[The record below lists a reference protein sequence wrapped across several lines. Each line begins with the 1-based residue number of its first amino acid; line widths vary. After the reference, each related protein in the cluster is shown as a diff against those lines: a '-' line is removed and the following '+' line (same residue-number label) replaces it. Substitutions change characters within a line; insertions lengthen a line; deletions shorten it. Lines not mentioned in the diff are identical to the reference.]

1 MGVVALSAGC
11 QLLGQD
17 PARCEQS
24 VATVRQAISLEDFAS
39 ARQWRDYTWKVCD
52 ERAIVATLDKEIVD
66 AETAVAARAEA
77 SSKKAQDLAQARI
90 NSAQALWLKFDAE
103 KPADRSRQALDAT
116 RDAAKRLGRGLSPPY
131 AKKLEAYNDGEY
143 QKRLERIP

>member
-1 MGVVALSAGC
+1 VALITGC
-11 QLLGQD
+11 QLFSGQD

-24 VATVRQAISLEDFAS
+24 VATVRQAITLEDFAA

-52 ERAIVATLDKEIVD
+52 ERAIVASLDKEIVD
-66 AETAVAARAEA
+66 AETAVAVKAEA
-77 SSKKAQDLAQARI
+77 ASKKAQQVAQARI

-116 RDAAKRLGRGLSPPY
+116 RDAAKRLGRGLSPAY

-143 QKRLERIP
+143 QKRLASLAR